1 MPDIVKRYSV
11 VITLVVEIVLPILFY
26 SPFRE
31 HRIFASL
38 ANIGLM
44 VIIMLTGNYNF
55 FNILTIILLMVVLD
69 DQFILKYTPRKVF

>member
-69 DQFILKYTPRKVF
+69 DPFILKYTPRKVF